1 VYYATWNMCNRLL
14 QSYCLKGQD
23 SEHYLP
29 FSLQNN
35 YKGGGLRRLRPEH
48 PPLIWDVKKEVFVS
62 TANNKPTESVSL
74 NAFKQPRSFYLI
86 FSIELWERFGFYGL
100 QGIMAVYLVKQL
112 GMSEADS
119 ITLFSSF
126 SALVYGLVAIGGWL
140 GDKVLGTK
148 RVIMLGAIV
157 LAIGYGLVAW
167 SGHDASI
174 VYIGM
179 ATIAV
184 GNGLFKA
191 NPSSL
196 LSTCY
201 EKNDPRLDGAF
212 TMYYMS
218 INIGSFFSMLATPWL
233 AKFGWSVAFA
243 LSFVGLVITIVN
255 FTFCQRWVKQYGS
268 KPDFA
273 PLQVGKLLATIVGVV
288 VLIAIATW
296 LLHNQGIAR
305 MALGVVALGIIVI
318 FAKEAFAMQGAARRK
333 MIVAFILMLQ
343 AIIFFVLY
351 SQMPTSLNFFAI
363 RNVEHSLLGIAFE
376 PEQYQALNPFWIII
390 GSPILAAIYNKM
402 GDTLP
407 MPMKFAI
414 GMVLCSGA
422 FLVLPLGAKFATDAG
437 IVNVSWLVISYGLQS
452 IGELMISGLGLAM
465 VAQLVPQRLMGFI
478 MGSWFLTTA
487 GANLIGGYVA
497 NMMAV
502 PDNVTDPL
510 MSLEVYGRVFLH
522 IGVATGIIA
531 ILMLLTAP
539 KLNRM
544 TQDDDKTAKA
554 SDTATA

>member
-1 VYYATWNMCNRLL
+1 MCNSLL
-14 QSYCLKGQD
+14 QRYCLNGQD

-35 YKGGGLRRLRPEH
+35 YKGGGHRRLRPEH
-48 PPLIWDVKKEVFVS
+48 PPLIWDVKKEVYVS
-62 TANNKPTESVSL
+62 TANNKPAESVSL
-74 NAFKQPRSFYLI
+74 NAFKQPKSFYLI
-86 FSIELWERFGFYGL
+86 FSIELWERFGYYGL

-148 RVIMLGAIV
+148 RVIMLGTIV
-157 LAIGYGLVAW
+157 LAIGYALVAY
-167 SGHDASI
+167 SGHDAAI
-174 VYIGM
+174 VYMGM

-201 EKNDPRLDGAF
+201 EKDDPRLDGAF

-233 AKFGWSVAFA
+233 AAKFGWSIAFS
-243 LSFVGLVITIVN
+243 LSFVGMLITLVN
-255 FTFCQRWVKQYGS
+255 FMFCKKWVKNYGS

-273 PLQVGKLLATIVGVV
+273 PVHYGKLLATIVGVV
-288 VLIAIATW
+288 ILVVIATW

-305 MALGVVALGIIVI
+305 MVLGVVALGIVII
-318 FAKEAFAMQGAARRK
+318 FAKEAIALKGAARRK
-333 MIVAFILMLQ
+333 MIVAFILMVQ
-343 AIIFFVLY
+343 AIVFFVLY

-363 RNVEHSLLGIAFE
+363 RNVEHAIMGISFQ
-376 PEQYQALNPFWIII
+376 PEQFQALNPFWIMV

-402 GDTLP
+402 GDRLP
-407 MPMKFAI
+407 MPHKFAI
-414 GMVLCSGA
+414 GMILCSGA
-422 FLVLPLGAKFATDAG
+422 FLVLPLGTKFASDAG
-437 IVNVSWLVISYGLQS
+437 IVSVNWLILSYALQS

-487 GANLIGGYVA
+487 GAAIIAGKIANL
-497 NMMAV
+497 MAV
-502 PDNVTDPL
+502 PENVTDPL
-510 MSLEVYGRVFLH
+510 VSLNVYGHVFLQ
-522 IGVATGIIA
+522 IGIVTAVIA
-531 ILMLLTAP
+531 ALMLLTAP

-544 TQDDDKTAKA
+544 TLDDDSVAKEREA
-554 SDTATA
+554 ATA

>member
-1 VYYATWNMCNRLL
+1 M
-14 QSYCLKGQD
+14 
-23 SEHYLP
+23 
-29 FSLQNN
+29 
-35 YKGGGLRRLRPEH
+35 
-48 PPLIWDVKKEVFVS
+48 S
-62 TANNKPTESVSL
+62 TANQKPTESVSL
-74 NAFKQPRSFYLI
+74 NAFKQPKAFYLI
-86 FSIELWERFGFYGL
+86 FSIELWERFGYYGL

-157 LAIGYGLVAW
+157 LAIGYALVAW
-167 SGHDASI
+167 SGHDAGI
-174 VYIGM
+174 VYMGM
-179 ATIAV
+179 AAIAV

-218 INIGSFFSMLATPWL
+218 VNIGSFFSMIATPWL
-233 AKFGWSVAFA
+233 AAKYGWSVAFA
-243 LSFVGLVITIVN
+243 LSVVGLLITIVN
-255 FTFCQRWVKQYGS
+255 FAFCQRWVKQYGS
-268 KPDFA
+268 KPDFE
-273 PLQVGKLLATIVGVV
+273 PINYRNLLLTIIGVV
-288 VLIAIATW
+288 ALIAIATW
-296 LLHNQGIAR
+296 LLHNQEVAR
-305 MALGVVALGIIVI
+305 MALGVVAFGIVVI
-318 FAKEAFAMQGAARRK
+318 FGKEAFAMKGAARRK
-333 MIVAFILMLQ
+333 MIVAFILMLE

-363 RNVEHSLLGIAFE
+363 RNVEHSILGLAVE

-402 GDTLP
+402 GD
-407 MPMKFAI
+407 
-414 GMVLCSGA
+414 
-422 FLVLPLGAKFATDAG
+422 
-437 IVNVSWLVISYGLQS
+437 IVSVSWLVASYGLQS

-497 NMMAV
+497 GMMAV

-510 MSLEVYGRVFLH
+510 MSLEVYGRVFLQ
-522 IGVATGIIA
+522 IGVATAVIA
-531 ILMLLTAP
+531 VLMLLTAP
-539 KLNRM
+539 KLHRM
-544 TQDDDKTAKA
+544 TQDDAADKAAKA
-554 SDTATA
+554 AVA

>member
-1 VYYATWNMCNRLL
+1 M
-14 QSYCLKGQD
+14 
-23 SEHYLP
+23 
-29 FSLQNN
+29 
-35 YKGGGLRRLRPEH
+35 
-48 PPLIWDVKKEVFVS
+48 S
-62 TANNKPTESVSL
+62 TANNKPAEESVSL
-74 NAFKQPRSFYLI
+74 NAFKQPKSFYLI
-86 FSIELWERFGFYGL
+86 FSIELWERFGYYGL

-148 RVIMLGAIV
+148 RVILLGAIV

-167 SGHDASI
+167 SGHDAGV
-174 VYIGM
+174 VYMGM

-201 EKNDPRLDGAF
+201 KKDDPRLDGAF

-233 AKFGWSVAFA
+233 AAKFGWSVAFA
-243 LSFVGLVITIVN
+243 LSFVGMLITVVN
-255 FTFCQRWVKQYGS
+255 FLFCRSWVKDYGS

-273 PLQVGKLLATIVGVV
+273 PVQMGKLLATIVGVV
-288 VLIAIATW
+288 ILVAVATW

-305 MALGVVALGIIVI
+305 AVLGVVALGIVCI
-318 FAKEAFAMQGAARRK
+318 FAKEAFSMQGAARRK
-333 MIVAFILMLQ
+333 MIVAFILMVE
-343 AIIFFVLY
+343 AIVFFVLY

-363 RNVEHSLLGIAFE
+363 RNVEHSILGIAFE
-376 PEQYQALNPFWIII
+376 PEQFQALNPFWIMV
-390 GSPILAAIYNKM
+390 GSPIL
-402 GDTLP
+402 P
-407 MPMKFAI
+407 MPHKFAI

-422 FLVLPLGAKFATDAG
+422 FLVLPLGAKFASDAG
-437 IVNVSWLVISYGLQS
+437 IVSVNWLILSYALQS

-487 GANLIGGYVA
+487 GAAIIAGKIANL
-497 NMMAV
+497 MAV
-502 PDNVTDPL
+502 PSDVTDPL
-510 MSLEVYGRVFLH
+510 LSLHVYGDVFLQ
-522 IGVATGIIA
+522 IGVATAVIA
-531 ILMLLTAP
+531 VLMMLTAP

-544 TQDDDKTAKA
+544 TQDDDTTAKA
-554 SDTATA
+554 SKTATV

>member
-1 VYYATWNMCNRLL
+1 MCNSLL
-14 QSYCLKGQD
+14 QRYCLNGQD

-35 YKGGGLRRLRPEH
+35 YKGGGHRRLRPEH
-48 PPLIWDVKKEVFVS
+48 PPLIWDVKKEVYVS
-62 TANNKPTESVSL
+62 TANNKPAESVSL
-74 NAFKQPRSFYLI
+74 NAFKQPKSFYLI
-86 FSIELWERFGFYGL
+86 FSIELWERFGYYGL

-148 RVIMLGAIV
+148 RVIMLGTIV
-157 LAIGYGLVAW
+157 LAIGYALVAY
-167 SGHDASI
+167 SGHDAAI
-174 VYIGM
+174 VYMGM

-201 EKNDPRLDGAF
+201 EKDDPRLDGAF

-233 AKFGWSVAFA
+233 AAKFGWSIAFS
-243 LSFVGLVITIVN
+243 LSFVGMLITLVN
-255 FTFCQRWVKQYGS
+255 FMFCKKWVKNYGS

-273 PLQVGKLLATIVGVV
+273 PVHYGKLLATIVGVV
-288 VLIAIATW
+288 ILVVIATW

-305 MALGVVALGIIVI
+305 MVLGVVALGIVII
-318 FAKEAFAMQGAARRK
+318 FAKEAIALKGAARRK
-333 MIVAFILMLQ
+333 MIVAFILMVQ
-343 AIIFFVLY
+343 AIVFFVLY

-363 RNVEHSLLGIAFE
+363 RNVEHAIMGISFQ
-376 PEQYQALNPFWIII
+376 PEQFQALNPFWIMV

-402 GDTLP
+402 GDRLP
-407 MPMKFAI
+407 MPHKFAI
-414 GMVLCSGA
+414 GMILCSGA
-422 FLVLPLGAKFATDAG
+422 FLVLPLGTKFASDAG
-437 IVNVSWLVISYGLQS
+437 IVSVNWLILSYALQS

-487 GANLIGGYVA
+487 GAAIIAGKIANL
-497 NMMAV
+497 MAV
-502 PDNVTDPL
+502 PENVTDPL
-510 MSLEVYGRVFLH
+510 VSLNVYGHVFLQ
-522 IGVATGIIA
+522 IGIVTAVIA
-531 ILMLLTAP
+531 ALMLLTAP

-544 TQDDDKTAKA
+544 TLDDDSIVKEREA
-554 SDTATA
+554 ATA

>member
-1 VYYATWNMCNRLL
+1 MCNRVL
-14 QSYCLKGQD
+14 QSYCLNGQD

-35 YKGGGLRRLRPEH
+35 YKGGGHRRLRPEH
-48 PPLIWDVKKEVFVS
+48 PPLIWDVKKEVYVS
-62 TANNKPTESVSL
+62 TANNKPAESVSL
-74 NAFKQPRSFYLI
+74 NAFKQPKSFYLI
-86 FSIELWERFGFYGL
+86 FSIELWERFGYYGL

-148 RVIMLGAIV
+148 RVIMLGTIV
-157 LAIGYGLVAW
+157 LAIGYALVAY
-167 SGHDASI
+167 SGHDAAI
-174 VYIGM
+174 VYMGM

-201 EKNDPRLDGAF
+201 EKDDPRLDGAF

-233 AKFGWSVAFA
+233 AAKFGWSIAFS
-243 LSFVGLVITIVN
+243 LSFVGMLITLVN
-255 FTFCQRWVKQYGS
+255 FMFCKKWVKNYGS

-273 PLQVGKLLATIVGVV
+273 PVHYGKLLATLIGVV
-288 VLIAIATW
+288 ILVVIATW

-305 MALGVVALGIIVI
+305 MVLGVVALGIVII
-318 FAKEAFAMQGAARRK
+318 FAKEAIALKGAARRK
-333 MIVAFILMLQ
+333 MVVAFILMVQ
-343 AIIFFVLY
+343 AIVFFVLY

-363 RNVEHSLLGIAFE
+363 RNVEHAIMGISFQ
-376 PEQYQALNPFWIII
+376 PEQFQALNPFWIMI

-402 GDTLP
+402 GDRLP
-407 MPMKFAI
+407 MPHKFAI
-414 GMVLCSGA
+414 GMILCSAA
-422 FLVLPLGAKFATDAG
+422 FLVLPLGTKFATDAG
-437 IVNVSWLVISYGLQS
+437 IVSVNWLILSYALQS

-487 GANLIGGYVA
+487 GAAIIAGKIANL
-497 NMMAV
+497 MAV
-502 PDNVTDPL
+502 PENVTDPL
-510 MSLEVYGRVFLH
+510 VSLNVYGHVFMQ
-522 IGVATGIIA
+522 IGIVTAVIA
-531 ILMLLTAP
+531 ALMLLTAP

-544 TQDDDKTAKA
+544 TLDDDSVAK
-554 SDTATA
+554 DRETATA